1 MVENTEVPVFGDE
14 GERSPGQPEGRG
26 EGARRMET
34 HDGRFGGPDAKGKS
48 PPCSPSPEGI
58 KGRLEVRGVVRK
70 KNNVIC
76 VQQNGDPGGSP
87 GAKAN
92 TGAGSANSGSGAVD
106 KDVEE
111 KWGEDA
117 ALANTVSV
125 LPRVRK
131 GLGNTDSRAWAAI
144 EVVQEEPGTA
154 GDPSTVE
161 AS

>member
-1 MVENTEVPVFGDE
+1 MEHGGAPPAWGHANAVLVNGGAQTIRPPSYCFVSTQEE
-14 GERSPGQPEGRG
+14 SPS
-26 EGARRMET
+26 RR
-34 HDGRFGGPDAKGKS
+34 
-48 PPCSPSPEGI
+48 PSPEGI
-58 KGRLEVRGVVRK
+58 KGRLEVRGVVRE
-70 KNNVIC
+70 KNNVIG

-111 KWGEDA
+111 EWGEDA
-117 ALANTVSV
+117 ALANAVSV

-144 EVVQEEPGTA
+144 EVVQEEPETA
-154 GDPSTVE
+154 RDPSTVE